1 MKRLLTIFVISVLA
15 ILSFSC
21 KKEKI
26 QNKEEI
32 NYAIDKIQ
40 VTEEYQIYA
49 EAEEGSI
56 PVTVSPWEATLKKH
70 AVISCDPE
78 GVISFTAEEDAIKVK
93 PLKVGETTLTI
104 KPRYG
109 DGASAECVVKV
120 VNDPS
125 LPASVSIVR
134 DDHFVNGRL
143 EMAANETYQVK
154 TVVKNAAGE
163 VTTGYKV
170 WVNLLPYSSSGDI
183 VIENDGDGVI
193 KATSP
198 SGLGEA
204 EGYLTVHVD
213 GYPKINDHAMADF
226 LPIPSKIIVNF
237 TGKYTLNSDKELII
251 KKGATA
257 PFTIATEP
265 ENAIKHL
272 TASSRLSAKAAVTLN
287 GESGSVTAGASSGA
301 APVTITFSS
310 PYNNA
315 ITQNYSV
322 YVVDYDADDVKEGDW
337 VYSDASR
344 CQSVDCGLRLTGS
357 SPMYVNE
364 QGKRSTTPRT
374 HPGETLSSRSYKY
387 IGVIVSTVL
396 PQDNDFMK
404 LSLLK
409 QCKSGSS
416 AKGLYEYNFFRKSN
430 LCGLTN
436 STSTHALVVKRNEVI
451 EQKWQTK
458 TCEVAGQSDNQLS
471 RQNPPYFTFS
481 PEQAEYWTDYY
492 KDDENNPNHHEYT
505 HNEYEGGLLSHLLM
519 RYYSQ
524 KQSEYQVIPVM
535 CINNMATFQDV
546 LKISDGISTSG
557 WFLPADYEF
566 TKFGLSASIVNA
578 SLNASNAAAP
588 DATLHADGALSGNYW
603 TTLEPGL
610 NHVIKYTVSGNTVT
624 RSEVEKGVSGGAY
637 TRAFLYL

>member
-1 MKRLLTIFVISVLA
+1 MKKLFAIFFAAVAVLA
-15 ILSFSC
+15 VSC

-26 QNKEEI
+26 HNKEEI

-56 PVTVSPWEATLKKH
+56 PVIVSPWEATLKKH

-109 DGASAECVVKV
+109 DGASAECVVRV

-143 EMAANETYQVK
+143 ELAGNDTYQLKAVI
-154 TVVKNAAGE
+154 KNAAGE
-163 VTTGYKV
+163 VTTDYEPFFNMSV
-170 WVNLLPYSSSGDI
+170 YENHNLTDLQLDGAGSLTVSSP
-183 VIENDGDGVI
+183 N
-193 KATSP
+193 
-198 SGLGEA
+198 GLGSA
-204 EGYLTVHVD
+204 ELYITCGVY
-213 GYPKINDHAMADF
+213 GSPKINDHVMCDV

-265 ENAIKHL
+265 QNAIKHL
-272 TASSRLSAKAAVTLN
+272 TASSRLSAKADVTLN
-287 GESGSVTAGASSGA
+287 GESGSVTAGASSSA

-310 PYNNA
+310 PYNSA

-387 IGVIVSTVL
+387 IGVIVSTAL

-451 EQKWQTK
+451 EQKWQSK
-458 TCEVAGQSDNQLS
+458 NCEVAGQSDNQLS

-481 PEQAEYWTDYY
+481 QEQAEYWTDYY

-566 TKFGLSASIVNA
+566 TKFGLYASIVNA
-578 SLNASNAAAP
+578 SLNASSAAAP
-588 DATLHADGALSGNYW
+588 DATLHADGGLSGNYW
-603 TTLEPGL
+603 TTLETGL

-624 RSEVEKGVSGGAY
+624 RVEVEKGVSGGAY